1 MQNIIKLITVFLLVF
16 ILGIFYLSLNRS
28 SNYDTKF
35 LVGNKI
41 ADIKLQSL
49 KSEKFFTNDNFK
61 NNKYTLINFWASWCA
76 PCRVEHPYLMTL
88 SKNKYIKI
96 LGINFKDKK
105 INALKFLEELGDP
118 YHYLAK
124 DSSGKQ
130 SVNFGIYGIP
140 ESILI
145 DNKFKILKKIIGPLN
160 EKDLEEI
167 KEIIKS

>member
-1 MQNIIKLITVFLLVF
+1 MQNIIKLITVSLLIF

-41 ADIKLQSL
+41 ADIELRSLQ
-49 KSEKFFTNDNFK
+49 SEKFFTNDDFK
-61 NNKYTLINFWASWCA
+61 NNNYTLINFWASWCA
-76 PCRVEHPYLMTL
+76 PCRVEHPYLMML
-88 SKNKYIKI
+88 SKYQHLKI

-130 SVNFGIYGIP
+130 SINFGIYGIP
-140 ESILI
+140 ETILI
-145 DNKFKILKKIIGPLN
+145 DNEFNILKKIIGPLN
-160 EKDLEEI
+160 EKDIKEI

>member
-1 MQNIIKLITVFLLVF
+1 MQNIIKLITVSLLVF

-35 LVGNKI
+35 LVGNKL
-41 ADIKLQSL
+41 ADIELKSLQS
-49 KSEKFFTNDNFK
+49 KKFFTNDDFK

-76 PCRVEHPYLMTL
+76 PCRVEHPYLMML
-88 SKNKYIKI
+88 SKHQHLKI

-145 DNKFKILKKIIGPLN
+145 DNKFNILKKIIGPLN

>member
-1 MQNIIKLITVFLLVF
+1 MQNIIKLITVSLLIF

-41 ADIKLQSL
+41 ADIELKSLQ
-49 KSEKFFTNDNFK
+49 SEKFFINDDFK

-76 PCRVEHPYLMTL
+76 PCRVEHPYLMML
-88 SKNKYIKI
+88 SKYQHLKI

-130 SVNFGIYGIP
+130 SINFGIYGIP
-140 ESILI
+140 ETILI
-145 DNKFKILKKIIGPLN
+145 DNEFNILKKIIGPLN
-160 EKDLEEI
+160 ERDLEEI

>member
-1 MQNIIKLITVFLLVF
+1 MQNIIKLITVSLLVF

-41 ADIKLQSL
+41 ADIEL
-49 KSEKFFTNDNFK
+49 KSLQNEKFFTNDDFK

-76 PCRVEHPYLMTL
+76 PCRVEHPYLMML
-88 SKNKYIKI
+88 SKHQHLKI

>member
-41 ADIKLQSL
+41 ADIELKSLQ
-49 KSEKFFTNDNFK
+49 SEKFFINDDFK

-76 PCRVEHPYLMTL
+76 PCRVEHPYLMML
-88 SKNKYIKI
+88 SKYQHLKI

-145 DNKFKILKKIIGPLN
+145 DNEFNILKKIIGPLN
-160 EKDLEEI
+160 ERDLEEI